1 MSGLLGASGSL
12 GELMREALLPEN
24 VNFLGFGVNPSFYT
38 SLIVS
43 GILILAAILIRI
55 FVVPRFKDVPGT
67 FQSLLES
74 IVLMFDKMNEDNTS
88 TRSVMGAYVFTA
100 AIYIFLGTMIE
111 LIGLRPVM
119 GDINACLALSLFTYG
134 LIMFFSVKSKGA
146 KGAIGALKDVTVPIS
161 MSFRLFGSI
170 TSGLLVTE
178 LMYNFIYLSIGL
190 PVIVGVLFTCFHA
203 IIQAYVFAVLSS
215 LFVGEA
221 AVPAVK
227 ADKKTES
234 GV

>member
-12 GELMREALLPEN
+12 GELMRESLLPEN

-43 GILILAAILIRI
+43 GVLILAAILIRI
-55 FVVPRFKDVPGT
+55 FAVPRFKDVPGPL
-67 FQSLLES
+67 QSLLES
-74 IVLMFDKMNEDNTS
+74 IVLMFDKMNEDNSS
-88 TRSVMGAYVFTA
+88 TRAVMGAYVFTA
-100 AIYIFLGTMIE
+100 AIYIFTGTMIE
-111 LIGLRPVM
+111 LLGLRPVM

-134 LIMFFSVKSKGA
+134 LIVLFSVKAKGA

-203 IIQAYVFAVLSS
+203 IIQAYVFAVLSA

-227 ADKKTES
+227 EDKKTES
-234 GV
+234 EA

>member
-1 MSGLLGASGSL
+1 MRGLLGASGSL
-12 GELMREALLPEN
+12 GELMHEALLPEN
-24 VNFLGFGVNPSFYT
+24 VNFLGIGVNPSFYT
-38 SLIVS
+38 ALIVS
-43 GILILAAILIRI
+43 GVLILAAVLIRI
-55 FVVPRFKDVPGT
+55 FAIPRFKDIPGP

-74 IVLMFDKMNEDNTS
+74 IVLMFDKMNEDNSS
-88 TRSVMGAYVFTA
+88 TRAMMGAYVFTA
-100 AIYIFLGTMIE
+100 ALYIFTGTMIE

-119 GDINACLALSLFTYG
+119 GDINGCLGLSLFTYG
-134 LIMFFSVKSKGA
+134 LIVFFSIKAKGA

-170 TSGLLVTE
+170 VSGLLVTE

-221 AVPAVK
+221 AIPAVK
-227 ADKKTES
+227 ADKKTENEA
-234 GV
+234 